1 MTRNSIQPWNLLVTL
16 AVAGGQVAIA
26 PALTFQFAPVFS
38 NAALANTVAP
48 ASSAIAQANAV
59 QVTGVTLEPSDVGL
73 QIQLETEGALP
84 TPTSEVSGNALVI
97 EFPSAVLVL
106 EGDEFIEFEPADG
119 IAVLQ
124 VTELP
129 GERIQVV
136 VTGADAPPTVEITS
150 TVAGLTL
157 SAVPG
162 IAQAGG
168 TEEDALQLLVTGEEG
183 SDYFTPAATTATRT
197 DSPLSDIPQSI
208 QVIPR
213 QIIEDEQATGIED
226 VLDNVA
232 GVIYQG
238 NDDGRGSRF
247 TIRGFGNSGT
257 PILRDGFRVFN
268 GGNNAAVPEIAN
280 LEQIEVLKGPASVLY
295 GEADPGGLINLV
307 SKKPLAEP
315 YYNLQLQAGS
325 REFFSPSIDLSG
337 PITADGDVRYRLN
350 ALYRREES
358 FRDLDNAFE
367 RFFIAPTIA
376 WDISDR
382 TSLTASLEY
391 IDDNDPADFG
401 LPSIG
406 GQVADIPFDR
416 VVTSNPGDTGEKE
429 YLRAGYTL
437 EHRFN
442 DNWRLR
448 NEFRYVYDEYDYGV
462 IAVPMS
468 VDETTGNIN
477 RIFARQFNQRDNYSL
492 YTNIQGS
499 FNTGSVEHNLLFGVD
514 LAREEDFGG
523 GEGAFSPLLNPEWFN
538 TINIFN
544 PDYSF
549 TKPALEDAP
558 ASLRNDS
565 TADRLG
571 IYLQDQIYLT
581 DNLIVL
587 AGLRYD
593 TVSQETTS
601 TTSTAF
607 GDTVDKTEQ
616 NDDAITPRIGVVYRP
631 TDTISLY
638 GSYAQS
644 FKPNGSVDIN
654 GSPLEPETGDG
665 FEVGVKADLIPNR
678 LAATLAYFNITR
690 QNVATADPN
699 DPFLQA
705 SVATGEQR
713 SRGVELDVTGEIL
726 PGWNIVASYAYT
738 DAEISEDNTF
748 DVGDRLPNIPE
759 HSANLWSTYRIQS
772 GDLEGLGFGIGL
784 NYVGER
790 EGFFGRNLSADD
802 YFLTS
807 AAAFYQRDNWQ
818 FQVNV
823 DNLFDMDYIESV
835 SGEFRQTYPGD
846 PLTVRASISVEF

>member
-1 MTRNSIQPWNLLVTL
+1 MNKNSVQPWNLCLTL

-26 PALTFQFAPVFS
+26 PALIFQFAHTLLFT
-38 NAALANTVAP
+38 NAAVASDLASP
-48 ASSAIAQANAV
+48 IAQANTV
-59 QVTGVTLEPSDVGL
+59 QVTGVTLESGDTGL
-73 QIQLETEGALP
+73 QIQLETAGELSA
-84 TPTSEVSGNALVI
+84 PTSEVSGNALII
-97 EFPSAVLVL
+97 EFPNAVLML
-106 EGDEFIEFEPADG
+106 SDEFIEFEPADD
-119 IAVLQ
+119 IAVVQ
-124 VTELP
+124 ITELS
-129 GERIQVV
+129 GEQIQVV
-136 VTGADAPPTVEITS
+136 ITGTDAPPTVEISATP
-150 TVAGLTL
+150 VGLTL
-157 SAVPG
+157 SAAPG

-168 TEEDALQLLVTGEEG
+168 TEEEALQILVTGEEG

-232 GVIYQG
+232 GVNFQG
-238 NDDGRGSRF
+238 NDDGRGTRF
-247 TIRGFGNSGT
+247 TIRGFGSFGS

-268 GGNNAAVPEIAN
+268 AGNNAAAPEIAN

-307 SKKPLAEP
+307 TKKPLSEP

-325 REFFSPSIDLSG
+325 RDFFSPSIDLSG
-337 PITADGDVRYRLN
+337 PITDDGDVRYRLN
-350 ALYRREES
+350 ALYRQEDS
-358 FRDLDNAFE
+358 FRDLDNNFE

-401 LPSIG
+401 LPAFGDS
-406 GQVADIPFDR
+406 VADIPLDR
-416 VVTSNPGDTGEKE
+416 VVVSNPDDTLEKE
-429 YLRAGYTL
+429 YLRTGYTL
-437 EHRFN
+437 EHRFS
-442 DNWRLR
+442 DNWRIR
-448 NEFRYVYDEYDYGV
+448 NEFRYVSDEYSYGV
-462 IAVPMS
+462 IAVP
-468 VDETTGNIN
+468 VALNETTGDLN
-477 RIFARQFNQRDNYSL
+477 RILARQFNERDNYSL
-492 YTNIQGS
+492 YTNVQGR
-499 FNTGSVEHNLLFGVD
+499 FDTGSVEHNLLFGVD

-523 GEGAFSPLLNPEWFN
+523 GEAAFSPLANPEWFN

-565 TADRLG
+565 TVDRLG
-571 IYLQDQIYLT
+571 VYLQDQIYLT

-593 TVSQETTS
+593 TVDQETTS

-607 GDTVDKTEQ
+607 GDIVDETEQ
-616 NDDAITPRIGVVYRP
+616 NDDAVTPRIGVVYQP

-644 FKPNGSVDIN
+644 FTPNGGTDIS

-699 DPFLQA
+699 DPLLQA
-705 SVATGEQR
+705 LIATGEQR
-713 SRGVELDVTGEIL
+713 SQGVELDVNGEIL
-726 PGWNIVASYAYT
+726 PGWNIIASYAYT
-738 DAEISEDNTF
+738 DAEITEDNTF
-748 DVGDRLPNIPE
+748 DVGNRLPGVPE
-759 HSANLWSTYRIQS
+759 HSASLWSTYRIQS
-772 GDLEGLGFGIGL
+772 GDLEGLGFGLGL

-790 EGFFGRNLSADD
+790 KGGLDNSFEVDD

-807 AAAFYQRDNWQ
+807 AAAFYRRNNWR
-818 FQVNV
+818 FQVNI
-823 DNLFDMDYIESV
+823 DNLFDIDYIESV
-835 SGEFRQTYPGD
+835 GAGRTRGIYPGD
-846 PLTVRASISVEF
+846 PLTVRASVSVEF

>member
-1 MTRNSIQPWNLLVTL
+1 MTKNSVKSWNLFVTL
-16 AVAGGQVAIA
+16 AVVGGQIAIA
-26 PALTFQFAPVFS
+26 PALLFA
-38 NAALANTVAP
+38 NAALAGTVNP
-48 ASSAIAQANAV
+48 ASFAMAQANAV
-59 QVTGVTLEPSDVGL
+59 QVTGVTLEPSDTGL
-73 QIQLETEGALP
+73 QIQLETAGELP

-97 EFPSAVLVL
+97 EFLSAVLVL

-150 TVAGLTL
+150 TTAGLTL
-157 SAVPG
+157 SALPG

-168 TEEDALQLLVTGEEG
+168 TEEDPLQLLVTGEEG

-213 QIIEDEQATGIED
+213 QIIEDEQAIGIED
-226 VLDNVA
+226 VLDNIA
-232 GVIYQG
+232 GVNFQG
-238 NDDGRGSRF
+238 NDDGRGTRF
-247 TIRGFGNSGT
+247 NIRGFGGT
-257 PILRDGFRVFN
+257 GSPILRDGFRVFN
-268 GGNNAAVPEIAN
+268 TGNNAAAPEIAN
-280 LEQIEVLKGPASVLY
+280 IERIEVLKGPASVLY

-307 SKKPLAEP
+307 TKKPLAEP

-325 REFFSPSIDLSG
+325 RELFSPSVDLSG

-367 RFFIAPTIA
+367 RFFVAPTVA

-401 LPSIG
+401 LPAFGDSI
-406 GQVADIPFDR
+406 ADIPFDR
-416 VVTSNPGDTGEKE
+416 VVVSNPDDTIEKE
-429 YLRAGYTL
+429 YLRVGYTL
-437 EHRFN
+437 EHEFSE
-442 DNWRLR
+442 NWKIR
-448 NEFRYVYDEYDYGV
+448 NEFRYVYDDYTYGV
-462 IAVPMS
+462 IAVPFGD
-468 VDETTGNIN
+468 VAPNGNLF
-477 RIFARQFNQRDNYSL
+477 RGLARQFNERENYSL
-492 YTNIQGS
+492 YTNVQGS
-499 FNTGSVEHNLLFGVD
+499 FDTGSVEHNLLFGVD

-523 GEGAFSPLLNPEWFN
+523 GEAAFSPLVNPEWFN

-549 TKPALEDAP
+549 IKPTVEDAP
-558 ASLRNDS
+558 DSLRNDS

-593 TVSQETTS
+593 TVEQETTS
-601 TTSTAF
+601 TTLAPSVGVNSVTE
-607 GDTVDKTEQ
+607 TEQ
-616 NDDAITPRIGVVYRP
+616 NDDAVTPRIGVVYQP

-644 FKPNGSVDIN
+644 FTPNGGTDIN

-678 LAATLAYFNITR
+678 LSATLAYFNITR
-690 QNVATADPN
+690 QNVATADPD

-705 SVATGEQR
+705 SIATGEQR
-713 SRGVELDVTGEIL
+713 SRGVELDLTGEIL
-726 PGWNIVASYAYT
+726 PGWNIIASYAYT
-738 DAEISEDNTF
+738 DAEITEDNTF
-748 DVGDRLPNIPE
+748 NVGNRLSGIPQ
-759 HSANLWSTYRIQS
+759 HSGSLWTTYRIQS
-772 GDLEGLGFGIGL
+772 GDLEGLGFGLGL

-790 EGFFGRNLSADD
+790 RGDLNNSFEVDD

-807 AAAFYQRDNWQ
+807 AAAFYRRDNWR

-823 DNLFDMDYIESV
+823 DNLFDIDYIESAD
-835 SGEFRQTYPGD
+835 GGRTRGIYPGD
-846 PLTVRASISVEF
+846 PLTVRASVSVDF